1 MRDLDGYDFTEIATT
16 MGIKITHT
24 RVLLSRARKTISI
37 ALEKTYSYERGNY

>member
-1 MRDLDGYDFTEIATT
+1 MRDLDGYEFTEIAAI
-16 MGIKITHT
+16 MELKITNV